1 MNPLTGHIYG
11 EKLQLRNYGEI
22 IEFAIP
28 TSVNETTLVWVRA
41 GDREWATKSEP
52 NQVFY
57 SSNICL
63 QQVESGVLLQVFFE
77 SVKADMSGS
86 GLFSLTAV
94 YSR

>member
-52 NQVFY
+52 NQVF
-57 SSNICL
+57 
-63 QQVESGVLLQVFFE
+63 FE